1 MTMIWTMSEVLWI
14 PICIVIFIKLKD
26 IGDNK
31 IKGRETMII
40 KDLSKELSRKLT
52 DESQQDKI
60 KNFFEEPKVV
70 FYAIFKSICTIL
82 NL

>member
-1 MTMIWTMSEVLWI
+1 
-14 PICIVIFIKLKD
+14 
-26 IGDNK
+26 
-31 IKGRETMII
+31 MII

-70 FYAIFKSICTIL
+70 FYQF
-82 NL
+82 

>member
-1 MTMIWTMSEVLWI
+1 
-14 PICIVIFIKLKD
+14 
-26 IGDNK
+26 
-31 IKGRETMII
+31 MII

-70 FYAIFKSICTIL
+70 FYTIFKSIFTIL
-82 NL
+82 SL